1 MHVAT
6 FDTASMTGVGAEVEV
21 QKKTNSEEIDGKSFV
36 TQRIINVCNG
46 LLGKAVEV
54 KTVGLFK

>member
-21 QKKTNSEEIDGKSFV
+21 QKKHSEEIDGKSFV